1 MLAVMKLHNFAG
13 DDRLQSFVAV
23 RQVRERVLLTGEAA
37 RGPSC
42 LSGTPKQRP
51 SGQHSL
57 LQWLVVMN

>member
-13 DDRLQSFVAV
+13 DDRLQGFVAI

-51 SGQHSL
+51 SGQHG
-57 LQWLVVMN
+57 